1 VGRHHGDSLGLGKIR
16 YVRHRKSTHFAQE
29 ASVSRKGG
37 KSFLALGKYFD
48 YPGISED
55 SKGMG
60 AGGPGVCALFS
71 FSFYTLSFFFALSML
86 WLTGVIN
93 FEFIIWGEI
102 AFDNGVLQLHSNVQ
116 DYHRPN
122 RSARGRRGKARQV

>member
-1 VGRHHGDSLGLGKIR
+1 
-16 YVRHRKSTHFAQE
+16 
-29 ASVSRKGG
+29 
-37 KSFLALGKYFD
+37 
-48 YPGISED
+48 
-55 SKGMG
+55 MG

-71 FSFYTLSFFFALSML
+71 FSFYTLPFFFALSML